1 MSAITMKYAFTG
13 AMTLLGAA
21 LVTAGCSLAPQYK
34 VPEAPNSAAFKEA
47 PTATAIAETQGE
59 LGTWKIAQP
68 SDQTPRGNWW
78 VIFDDS
84 TLNALE
90 DQALSANQS
99 VAAAAARVKEARAI
113 QQVTHA
119 DLLPTIGAGFGQP
132 GKRLR
137 LPHFS
142 SPTA

>member
-1 MSAITMKYAFTG
+1 MPRLNPRSKREITMSAITMKYAFTG

-34 VPEAPNSAAFKEA
+34 VPEAPNSGAFKEA

-90 DQALSANQS
+90 DQALSAN
-99 VAAAAARVKEARAI
+99 
-113 QQVTHA
+113 
-119 DLLPTIGAGFGQP
+119 
-132 GKRLR
+132 
-137 LPHFS
+137 
-142 SPTA
+142 